1 MVRKTVDRWGNS
13 QGVRLPKNL
22 LQQIGL
28 DDPVGEEIEIDV
40 RNNEIVIRKADNR
53 SPLDKRFDGFD
64 VEQYFNGQETREID
78 LGDAIGREEL

>member
-1 MVRKTVDRWGNS
+1 MIKKTVDRWGNS
-13 QGVRLPKNL
+13 QGVRLPKDL

-40 RNNEIVIRKADNR
+40 RNNEIVIRKADHR
-53 SPLDKRFDGFD
+53 SPLEKRFDGFD
-64 VEQYFNGQETREID
+64 VEEYFNDQESREID